1 MLVVPGLSQG
11 SVSSGKVFV
20 CRALEVLGELRVV
33 PVVAVGGLIPEL
45 PVAAG
50 SVCAA
55 LGHLGEG
62 ALAAVEVLQA
72 GLGWVSSGCA
82 VCVLLVRSHS
92 RSEAGKDS
100 SDLGAFEG
108 LCVVPAS
115 CTPS

>member
-1 MLVVPGLSQG
+1 MLVVPGHSQG

-20 CRALEVLGELRVV
+20 CRAVQVLDEHRVV
-33 PVVAVGGLIPEL
+33 PVVAVGGLVPEL
-45 PVAAG
+45 PVTAG
-50 SVCAA
+50 SGCAA

-62 ALAAVEVLQA
+62 ALVAVEVLQA
-72 GLGWVSSGCA
+72 RLGWVS

-108 LCVVPAS
+108 LCVVPVS